1 MATTD
6 LTRTPSSGGNRKIW
20 TFSAWL
26 KRAVKSDTNNSRI
39 FSAGDAQTDYTA
51 WFMGAVD
58 GTDGRL
64 FFQNRVSNTTTE
76 LASSRQFRDANGW
89 YHLVIACDTTQATDS
104 NRVKI
109 YVNGDLEKY
118 YILPVMPLL
127 NFNNSTNIL
136 SLEIF
141 LIPFKF
147 CLIALI
153 VDRSMLES

>member
-39 FSAGDAQTDYTA
+39 FSAGDAQTDYTT

-109 YVNGDLEKY
+109 YVNGVQETLTGAYPAQDVNTFVNHTVEH
-118 YILPVMPLL
+118 
-127 NFNNSTNIL
+127 NL
-136 SLEIF
+136 SLIH
-141 LIPFKF
+141 I
-147 CLIALI
+147 
-153 VDRSMLES
+153 